1 MLVLLHDRDEL
12 LGVVGVPKLFIILV
26 SVIIIETWEDMHRKH
41 ELFWGRRLTVLLQ
54 DRLKPI
60 ELNFGFLKL
69 ANVFLVEIHSVQ
81 CD

>member
-12 LGVVGVPKLFIILV
+12 LGVVGVPKLLIILV

-41 ELFWGRRLTVLLQ
+41 ELFWGRRLTVLFQ

-60 ELNFGFLKL
+60 ELNFGCLKL